1 MYVFADL
8 CAETDINVPLS
19 IRGPGVPSNQTLDVV
34 TSHTD
39 LAPTFLHFAG
49 APSRKGLDGKSV
61 PFTVEEGKEAKTE
74 HAAIEYWGLV
84 SAILLATPVRL
95 GRLLTPFSLSLKVS
109 MDTSATCLS
118 SRACS
123 SRTTPTKP

>member
-1 MYVFADL
+1 MVNFFELVDRLLLMNLLADL

-19 IRGPGVPSNQTLDVV
+19 IRGPGIPSNQTLDVV

-84 SAILLATPVRL
+84 STVLIAMRVL
-95 GRLLTPFSLSLKVS
+95 GH
-109 MDTSATCLS
+109 C
-118 SRACS
+118 
-123 SRTTPTKP
+123 